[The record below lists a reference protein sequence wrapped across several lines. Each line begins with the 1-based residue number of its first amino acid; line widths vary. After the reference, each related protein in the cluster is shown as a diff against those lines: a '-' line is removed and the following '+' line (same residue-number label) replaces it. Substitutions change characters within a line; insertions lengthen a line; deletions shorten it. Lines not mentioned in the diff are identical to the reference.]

1 MKFRKTVLAC
11 AAVALGSMAGAA
23 QASFINGSA
32 TLAGG
37 VALPDGLTNWPTSLV
52 SLLTSFDLTGGAL
65 ATNAGSSDLATIGF
79 GTAGTI
85 NDFDTASSDS
95 FVLDIAGF
103 TFTSSSF
110 GAASITT
117 PFGCTTSTQG
127 TTCGDA
133 QSFSI
138 SGTVAGNG
146 YDATFFT
153 ADFALTGS
161 CVGATAPAYAAS
173 RGMQA
178 GRYRCPQRARLCRRP
193 IMCRNPA
200 RWPSWVSAWSVSVPC
215 AARRRANRAGL
226 QPRKKPSLRAVFSF
240 LTW

>member
-161 CVGATAPAYAAS
+161 CVGANSAGVCGQPGNAGWTVSLSAT
-173 RGMQA
+173 GQA
-178 GRYRCPQRARLCRRP
+178 
-193 IMCRNPA
+193 
-200 RWPSWVSAWSVSVPC
+200 VPPTNNVPEPGSL
-215 AARRRANRAGL
+215 ALLGL
-226 QPRKKPSLRAVFSF
+226 GLVGLGALRRKKAR
-240 LTW
+240 

>member
-11 AAVALGSMAGAA
+11 AVVALGSMTGAA
-23 QASFINGSA
+23 QATFINGSA

-37 VALPDGLTNWPTSLV
+37 VALPSGLTNWPNSLV
-52 SLLTSFDLTGGAL
+52 SLLTSFDLTGAAL
-65 ATNAGSSDLATIGF
+65 ATNMGSSDLGTIGF
-79 GTAGTI
+79 GTVGTI
-85 NDFDTASSDS
+85 SDFDTASGGS
-95 FVLDIAGF
+95 FVIDIGGF

-117 PFGCTTSTQG
+117 PFGCTTSAQG

-133 QSFSI
+133 QTFSI

-161 CVGATAPAYAAS
+161 CVGTNGAGVCGQPGNAGWTVSLSATGQAVPPPA
-173 RGMQA
+173 
-178 GRYRCPQRARLCRRP
+178 
-193 IMCRNPA
+193 NN
-200 RWPSWVSAWSVSVPC
+200 VPEPGSL
-215 AARRRANRAGL
+215 ALLGL
-226 QPRKKPSLRAVFSF
+226 GLVGLGALRRKKAR
-240 LTW
+240 